1 MARTIWRVGANSLI
15 KPSSDPLTDSLAER
29 WTTLTGKLP
38 ARGRLLA
45 VSKGHPAASIRA
57 VASLGQEAFGESR
70 LQEAVEKQAL
80 LSDLSLQWHFIGRLQ
95 RNKVRGVVRAFSVIH
110 SVDSFALAERVSRI
124 AGEESCCPEVLLQVR
139 FREDPTKGGMEP
151 ADILSAW
158 PQLSALPSLRITG
171 LMTMAPLGLEGDE
184 RQTLF
189 MECRSLADQ
198 LGLPECS
205 MGMSGDWTEAVAAG
219 STWLRVGS
227 AVFGQRDVPK
237 HGAG

>member
-1 MARTIWRVGANSLI
+1 M
-15 KPSSDPLTDSLAER
+15 TDSLADR
-29 WTTLTGKLP
+29 WTTVTGELP
-38 ARGRLLA
+38 PRARLLA

-57 VASLGQEAFGESR
+57 VASLGQQAFGESR

-80 LSDLSLQWHFIGRLQ
+80 LSDLPLQWHFIGRLQ
-95 RNKVRGVVRAFSVIH
+95 RNKVRGVVKSFSVIH

-124 AGEESCCPEVLLQVR
+124 AVEEGCCPDVLLQVR

-151 ADILSAW
+151 SELVSAW
-158 PQLSALPSLRITG
+158 PQLRALPSLRLTG
-171 LMTMAPLGLEGDE
+171 LMTMAPLGLEGEE

-189 MECRSLADQ
+189 LECRSLADQ
-198 LGLPECS
+198 LGLPDCS

-219 STWLRVGS
+219 STWLRLGS

-237 HGAG
+237 PGAG